1 VPENDHNTTWVVDL
15 VRWPLVFIRPP
26 SGASS
31 GAGLVADE
39 DVELDAFYQS
49 LEQLFARRRP
59 YLVLYDVRGASI
71 SVSRRER
78 MSEWT
83 NRNDS
88 SIRTHMIALAVLVS
102 SEVERAHV
110 TAGFWS
116 LRQSYHARIFESLEE
131 AERWLLAELAR
142 GQGAN

>member
-1 VPENDHNTTWVVDL
+1 
-15 VRWPLVFIRPP
+15 
-26 SGASS
+26 
-31 GAGLVADE
+31 VADE

-142 GQGAN
+142 GEGAN